1 MSDHA
6 APSSRFLLPAVV
18 AGLGTLDLKARTV
31 VEGLMQGLHRS
42 PFRGY
47 SVEFAE
53 YRQYLPG
60 DDLAMVDWKVYAR
73 TDRHVVRKYEDER
86 NLDCH
91 LLVDVSASMGYG
103 GRAGMTKLQYASCL
117 AASVAYL
124 LQRQHD
130 AVGLV
135 TFDHQIVTRVAPSAR
150 RGHVRTLLVA
160 LERAQVGTQ
169 SNLAG
174 PLEALAESIARRGL
188 IMIFSDLLHE
198 PTRVLRSL
206 RYVRSRGMEV
216 VVFQVLDP
224 DELTFPFEGA
234 ARFHDVESADEVL
247 ADPGRAREGY
257 LRQMEE
263 LTSTYRRGLRGADID
278 YQLVDT
284 SQPLDLTLL
293 TYLGGRGRA
302 SLGGSRSAGR

>member
-1 MSDHA
+1 MTDSPKSSGGGP
-6 APSSRFLLPAVV
+6 PSSRFLLPAVV
-18 AGLGTLDLKARTV
+18 AGLGTLDLKARTI

-60 DDLAMVDWKVYAR
+60 DDLATVDWKVYAR
-73 TDRHVVRKYEDER
+73 TDRHVVRKYEEER

-103 GRAGMTKLQYASCL
+103 GRAGMTKLDYASCL
-117 AASVAYL
+117 AASIAYL

-135 TFDHQIVTRVAPSAR
+135 TFDHRIVTRIAPSSR
-150 RGHVRTLLVA
+150 RGQVHALLVA
-160 LERAQVGTQ
+160 LERVQVGTR
-169 SNLAG
+169 SNLAA
-174 PLEALAESIARRGL
+174 PLEALADSITRRGL
-188 IMIFSDLLHE
+188 IMVFSDLLHA
-198 PTRVLRSL
+198 PDRVVRSL

-234 ARFHDVESADEVL
+234 ARFQDVESADEVL
-247 ADPGRAREGY
+247 ADPARARDGY
-257 LRQMEE
+257 LRRMDE
-263 LTSTYRRGLRGADID
+263 LTRSYERELRGADID

-284 SQPLDLTLL
+284 SRPLDLTLL
-293 TYLGGRGRA
+293 TYLAGRGR
-302 SLGGSRSAGR
+302 GVTR